1 MTEKP
6 ATHHASSQPSSGSAA
21 LNNSV
26 YLLPLAAVIIWSINV
41 IVTKLAV
48 GAISAI
54 SISFYRWVLAFL
66 LLSPFLV
73 MPLWRQRAVIVP
85 YLPKLAVLGLLG
97 MLMYQGLAYEAAHT
111 TSATNIG
118 ILNAMIPLFTL
129 AIAALLLHEKPSVVA
144 LLGGIISLTGI
155 AILIAKGNPFNL
167 LVGNFHRGDILMLL
181 AVVCYAAYGVLTR
194 LWQIPLDL
202 VTTIYLQIGFGV
214 VFHIPLVISQG
225 LSPISADNIWLV
237 LYAGTLPSL
246 VAPLVWVKS
255 IQLIGPSRT
264 SIFINLTPLI
274 TAAIAI
280 IYLNE
285 SWHSYH
291 SVGGLLTLAGVILTQ
306 LKFANPA
313 VKTN

>member
-1 MTEKP
+1 WQQRK
-6 ATHHASSQPSSGSAA
+6 
-21 LNNSV
+21 
-26 YLLPLAAVIIWSINV
+26 
-41 IVTKLAV
+41 
-48 GAISAI
+48 AIA
-54 SISFYRWVLAFL
+54 
-66 LLSPFLV
+66 
-73 MPLWRQRAVIVP
+73 P

-129 AIAALLLHEKPSVVA
+129 AIAALLLHEKPSLLA
-144 LLGGIISLTGI
+144 LLGGLISLTGI
-155 AILIAKGNPFNL
+155 AILIAKGHPLNL
-167 LVGNFHRGDILMLL
+167 LVGDFHRGDILMML

-202 VTTIYLQIGFGV
+202 LTTIYLQIGFGIL
-214 VFHIPLVISQG
+214 FHLPLVMSQG
-225 LSPISADNIWLV
+225 LSAINANNVWLV

-246 VAPLVWVKS
+246 VAPLVWIKS

-280 IYLNE
+280 VYLNE
-285 SWHSYH
+285 AWHGYH
-291 SVGGLLTLAGVILTQ
+291 SVGGLLTLTGVILTQ
-306 LKFANPA
+306 LKFAA
-313 VKTN
+313 RR